1 MSAVEYRALVT
12 DLVTASRR
20 RDVAVTSATQS
31 YLDGLAVVEQDL
43 TAATRIHQACA
54 EVVATR
60 ELAVADV
67 DQQAERI
74 WTELLS
80 GHRWRARR
88 AGPLPAPAAGP
99 VAGPVAADPASLLA
113 NAAARVARA
122 RRGAEALPL
131 PLLLSLVALGA
142 LGAVAL
148 GLLAGA
154 VADLHWL
161 SWPLFMLAPF
171 VGIPVA
177 ARWVDYWAATRLDT
191 GAIGL
196 TVLGGMLAACGVAVL

>member
-1 MSAVEYRALVT
+1 VSAVEYRALLT
-12 DLVTASRR
+12 ELVTATRR

-31 YLDGLAVVEQDL
+31 YLDGMAVVEQDL

-74 WTELLS
+74 WTQLLA
-80 GHRWRARR
+80 GQRWRARR
-88 AGPLPAPAAGP
+88 AGPLPAPAI
-99 VAGPVAADPASLLA
+99 GPVAADPASLLA
-113 NAAARVARA
+113 SAAARVARS

-131 PLLLSLVALGA
+131 PLLLSLVTLGA
-142 LGAVAL
+142 LGAIAL

-171 VGIPVA
+171 AGIPVA

-191 GAIGL
+191 GAVGL
-196 TVLGGMLAACGVAVL
+196 TVLGGMLATCGVAVL

>member
-1 MSAVEYRALVT
+1 VSAVEYRALLT
-12 DLVTASRR
+12 ELVTATRR

-31 YLDGLAVVEQDL
+31 YLDGMAVIEQDL

-74 WTELLS
+74 WTQLLA
-80 GHRWRARR
+80 GQRWRAHR
-88 AGPLPAPAAGP
+88 AGPLPAPAI
-99 VAGPVAADPASLLA
+99 GPVAADPASLLA
-113 NAAARVARA
+113 SAAARVARS

-131 PLLLSLVALGA
+131 PLLLSLVTLGA
-142 LGAVAL
+142 LGAIAL
-148 GLLAGA
+148 GLLAGD

-171 VGIPVA
+171 AGIPVA

-191 GAIGL
+191 GAVGL
-196 TVLGGMLAACGVAVL
+196 TVLGGMLATCGVAVL